1 MEPLEMRRREEGL
14 PLPLKSEAEKMEMR
28 LPWIRRR
35 MPLADHWKDGA
46 DLVPKVRSHPRCC
59 DLTVKAAES
68 IPDAH
73 ACLLF
78 CFADLLSPSHPHL
91 CVRTSRCGSFSLDTV
106 YHAASRRSASLTSKE
121 LISKPD
127 GQVILDSRH
136 LFARKQT
143 KPAYIIIV

>member
-1 MEPLEMRRREEGL
+1 M
-14 PLPLKSEAEKMEMR
+14 
-28 LPWIRRR
+28 
-35 MPLADHWKDGA
+35 
-46 DLVPKVRSHPRCC
+46 PKVRSHPRCC

-106 YHAASRRSASLTSKE
+106 YCMRVREKERKAVLMTLASLAPE
-121 LISKPD
+121 
-127 GQVILDSRH
+127 SRVRENLH
-136 LFARKQT
+136 PYFRIPRLVLEEQPCNQRFFADHRHCGRCFQRLPRIALHDRYLGIT
-143 KPAYIIIV
+143 FTFHHA